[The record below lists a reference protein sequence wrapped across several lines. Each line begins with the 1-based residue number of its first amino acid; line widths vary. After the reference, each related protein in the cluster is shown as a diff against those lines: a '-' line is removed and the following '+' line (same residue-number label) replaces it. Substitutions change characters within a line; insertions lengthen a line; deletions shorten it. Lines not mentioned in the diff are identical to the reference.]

1 MPNSRESTT
10 DATAGDERTA
20 ALELLAHRTW
30 PCRKEEPL
38 GRWLLRESDAFTRRA
53 NSCLALGDPGVPLEQ
68 AVDLVESWYR
78 SRDLEPC
85 IKVAPGA
92 ASGLDSLLESR
103 GWAVATP
110 SLTMVRE
117 LGQDLPKLPS
127 EVSVS
132 AIPDSDWLRTV
143 SLWDGE
149 TADKSRRHAELAM
162 RVHSGGFL
170 RWNAPEGILA
180 VGLVSMDGT
189 DSFLYDV
196 VVHPER
202 RGLGIGRA
210 FCNAAMSW
218 AAQCGTRT
226 MALQVLESN
235 LAARHLYSSLGFAEH
250 HPYHYRV
257 APGAKPT
264 CGC

>member
-1 MPNSRESTT
+1 MI
-10 DATAGDERTA
+10 ATAAQDSVVE
-20 ALELLAHRTW
+20 LEMLAHRTW

-38 GRWLLRESDAFTRRA
+38 GRWLLREADAFTRRA

-110 SLTMVRE
+110 SHTMIRE

-170 RWNAPEGILA
+170 RWTAPEGILA

-202 RGLGIGRA
+202 RARGIGRA
-210 FCNAAMSW
+210 FCTAAMSW

-235 LAARHLYSSLGFAEH
+235 LAARRLYSSLGFAEH
-250 HPYHYRV
+250 HTYHYRV

>member
-20 ALELLAHRTW
+20 TLELLAHRTW

-38 GRWLLRESDAFTRRA
+38 GRWLLREADAFTRRA
-53 NSCLALGDPGVPLEQ
+53 NSCLAIGDPGAPLEQ
-68 AVDLVESWYR
+68 AVDRVESWYR

-85 IKVAPGA
+85 IKIVPGA
-92 ASGLDSLLESR
+92 ADGLDSLLESR
-103 GWAVATP
+103 GWSVATP
-110 SLTMVRE
+110 SLVLFRK
-117 LGQDLPKLPS
+117 LGQDLAKLPP

-149 TADKSRRHAELAM
+149 TSDKSRLHAELAM
-162 RVHSGGFL
+162 RVHSGGFM
-170 RWNAPEGILA
+170 RWTTPEGILA
-180 VGLVSMDGT
+180 VGLVSMDGM

-202 RGLGIGRA
+202 RGRGIGRA
-210 FCNAAMSW
+210 FCEAAMGW
-218 AAQCGTRT
+218 AASCGTRT

-235 LAARHLYSSLGFAEH
+235 LAARNLYASLGFAEH
-250 HPYHYRV
+250 HSYHYRV
-257 APGAKPT
+257 APSAKPT

>member
-1 MPNSRESTT
+1 MPNTVDDPGRANPDTGKTT
-10 DATAGDERTA
+10 EI
-20 ALELLAHRTW
+20 ELLAHRTW
-30 PCRKEEPL
+30 PSREEERR
-38 GRWLLRESDAFTRRA
+38 GDWLLRAADGFTRRA
-53 NSCLALGDPGVPLEQ
+53 NSCLAIGDPGAPLDQ
-68 AVDLVESWYR
+68 AVDRVESWYR

-85 IKVAPGA
+85 IKIAPGA
-92 ASGLDSLLESR
+92 ADGLDSLLESR
-103 GWAVATP
+103 GWSVATP
-110 SLTMVRE
+110 SLVLFRK
-117 LGQDLPKLPS
+117 LGQDLTKLPP

-143 SLWDGE
+143 SLWDNE
-149 TADKSRRHAELAM
+149 SPDKSRRHAELAM
-162 RVHSGGFL
+162 RVHSGGFM
-170 RWNAPEGILA
+170 RWTTTEGILA
-180 VGLVSMDGT
+180 VGLVSMDGM

-202 RGLGIGRA
+202 RGRGIGRA

-235 LAARHLYSSLGFAEH
+235 LAARHLYASLGFAEH

-257 APGAKPT
+257 APSTMPT